1 VLVGGL
7 GDDPERDARSDVVGA
22 QEAGAV
28 AEGQGVGGAVVGVEI
43 APIAGG
49 GGGRRRRAAEE
60 GGGGGRRRRAAEEGG
75 EGGEGAGSGAGSGDD
90 LAQVVNTS
98 TSIGVGSMS

>member
-1 VLVGGL
+1 MLVGGL

-28 AEGQGVGGAVVGVEI
+28 AEGGVIGGAVVGVEI

-49 GGGRRRRAAEE
+49 VAAEE
-60 GGGGGRRRRAAEEGG
+60 GSGGCGGGG
-75 EGGEGAGSGAGSGDD
+75 EGGEGAGSGDD